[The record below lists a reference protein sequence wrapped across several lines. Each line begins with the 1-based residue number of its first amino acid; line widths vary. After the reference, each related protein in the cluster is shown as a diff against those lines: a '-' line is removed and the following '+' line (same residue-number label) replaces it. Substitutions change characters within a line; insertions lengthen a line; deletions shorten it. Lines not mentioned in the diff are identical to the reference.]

1 MHRGRGPVTKRSD
14 SEIKQLTLDLAV
26 KSRPVHGHVS
36 EGHQRAAVVSF
47 VDSATIALRRDA
59 IQRVRESG
67 IFSVP
72 DYAPKRKA

>member
-1 MHRGRGPVTKRSD
+1 MTKQSD
-14 SEIKQLTLDLAV
+14 NEIKQLALDLAV
-26 KSRPVHGHVS
+26 KPQPVRMNVLEERQG
-36 EGHQRAAVVSF
+36 AAVFSF

-72 DYAPKRKA
+72 DHEPKRKV